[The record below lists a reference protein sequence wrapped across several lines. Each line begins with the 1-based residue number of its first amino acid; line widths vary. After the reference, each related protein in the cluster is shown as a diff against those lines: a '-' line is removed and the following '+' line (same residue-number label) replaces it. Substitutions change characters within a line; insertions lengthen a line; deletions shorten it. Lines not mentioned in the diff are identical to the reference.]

1 MALAIDTD
9 THEEMKRQLAQCE
22 KEGQDMAA
30 EIERLQHAVA
40 LYSEGSEREGA
51 EIVRLRAAIKQAHG
65 ALTKSSLTPDE
76 RVHDATAVLS
86 RHI

>member
-1 MALAIDTD
+1 MPFRCVRSCLNSDLGGHDPLQEA
-9 THEEMKRQLAQCE
+9 H
-22 KEGQDMAA
+22 A

-40 LYSEGSEREGA
+40 LYSEGSQREEA
-51 EIVRLRAAIKQAHG
+51 EIARLRATIKQAHG